1 MANQAT
7 AGPTVALGVL
17 SSAGSA
23 GTATTSDYVYRRTT
37 VREGLRGFDPSVLQR
52 VAVRFLL
59 AGTEVTK
66 PHRNNV
72 KELRMA
78 REENR
83 THGDMIFLD
92 MEESRFMCGKKS
104 LLWFQHCE
112 LHFPSAQYYALGDD
126 DSYVQLEHLEADL
139 LSLPADSYLLWGLTM
154 WEAFYN
160 RKAMVTHSSW
170 GGWRFFDYG
179 AVYDRHRMD
188 RCRAINSTDLGECKQ
203 MSKSAKEALRSG
215 EYDPDFAPWPMVN
228 AATFAVSRR
237 LGNLLAHDTVPT
249 TYLDELMRTPLVVAA
264 TSRRHGPKKSSFA
277 CWPLQ
282 DSMLGY
288 WISKIS
294 LERGTHIHLANSP
307 FMVQHHP
314 WPSDGHGAF
323 SNASVMVH
331 GFKRPGANRLKL
343 LAFARQRGSGPFI
356 PYKRTCGDCASMG
369 WSTWPGSHI
378 HRWTCCGDQAPKAE
392 QSPAQQKGR
401 RRRAKGLAK
410 RAGAT

>member
-1 MANQAT
+1 
-7 AGPTVALGVL
+7 
-17 SSAGSA
+17 
-23 GTATTSDYVYRRTT
+23 
-37 VREGLRGFDPSVLQR
+37 
-52 VAVRFLL
+52 
-59 AGTEVTK
+59 
-66 PHRNNV
+66 
-72 KELRMA
+72 
-78 REENR
+78 
-83 THGDMIFLD
+83 
-92 MEESRFMCGKKS
+92 MCGLKS
-104 LLWFQHCE
+104 LLWFKYCE

-160 RKAMVTHSSW
+160 RKTMVTHSSW

-215 EYDPDFAPWPMVN
+215 EYDPDFPPWPMVN

-343 LAFARQRGSGPFI
+343 LAFARQQGSGPFI

-401 RRRAKGLAK
+401 RRRAKRG
-410 RAGAT
+410 GSV